1 MIKDQEKKISRGTT
15 VLKYSGM
22 TFQIA
27 AYIGVG
33 VFIGKKIDE
42 AVGFKEPYMTALFA
56 IIFLVTGLYVT
67 LKDLFKK

>member
-1 MIKDQEKKISRGTT
+1 MEKDPEKKTSKGSN

-33 VFIGKKIDE
+33 VFIGNKLLAKGEITVENEKI
-42 AVGFKEPYMTALFA
+42 AVRVSNLYGSKERFKHL
-56 IIFLVTGLYVT
+56 
-67 LKDLFKK
+67 

>member
-1 MIKDQEKKISRGTT
+1 MKEDQGKKTSRGTT

-33 VFIGKKIDE
+33 VFIGKKIDV
-42 AVGFKEPYMTALFA
+42 AVGFNEAYMTALFA

>member
-1 MIKDQEKKISRGTT
+1 MTKDQEKKISKGTT

-42 AVGFKEPYMTALFA
+42 AVGFNEPYMTALFA

>member
-1 MIKDQEKKISRGTT
+1 MTKDQEKKLSKGTK

-42 AVGFKEPYMTALFA
+42 KLGLEDPYLTALFA
-56 IIFLVTGLYVT
+56 IIFLVTGLFVT
-67 LKDLFKK
+67 LKDVFKN